1 MKIITSVSKISIPME
16 RVSGQSINRMRKSF
30 YNIFA
35 YFLEEEKHNVQ
46 VMACLIKWGVELGIH
61 TTELRRIIAMP
72 GILSFTKPAKTTE
85 ALEQIYDLLYMI
97 NMDGIVE
104 DIELNVLNIYT
115 PKIGLE
121 PYVVNNLLKALVS
134 ATYDGVKDRDLRKD
148 IKLHPE
154 VYV

>member
-1 MKIITSVSKISIPME
+1 ME
-16 RVSGQSINRMRKSF
+16 RVSDQSINRMRKSF

-35 YFLEEEKHNVQ
+35 YFLEEEKHNSQ
-46 VMACLIKWGVELGIH
+46 VMECLVKWGVELGIH
-61 TTELRRIIAMP
+61 TVELQRIISMP
-72 GILSFTKPAKTTE
+72 GLLSFTKPDKISD

-104 DIELNVLNIYT
+104 DIELSVINIYT
-115 PKIGLE
+115 KKIGLE
-121 PYVVNNLLKALVS
+121 PYVVNNVLKALVS
-134 ATYDGVKDRDLRKD
+134 ASFDGVKDSDLRND

>member
-1 MKIITSVSKISIPME
+1 ME
-16 RVSGQSINRMRKSF
+16 RVSDQSINRMRKSF

-35 YFLEEEKHNVQ
+35 FFLEEEKQNSH
-46 VMACLIKWGVELGIH
+46 VMDCLIKWGVELGIH
-61 TTELRRIIAMP
+61 RTELHRIMAMP
-72 GILSFTKPAKTTE
+72 GLLSFTRPGKTTE

-104 DIELNVLNIYT
+104 DIELSVINIYT

-134 ATYDGVKDRDLRKD
+134 ATYDGVNDRDLRKD